1 MRQREQKCFINS
13 CEDINS
19 LPWQLFGDTLR
30 SVTEPQAFLFSF
42 L

>member
-1 MRQREQKCFINS
+1 MRQCEQKCFINS
-13 CEDINS
+13 CDDINS

-30 SVTEPQAFLFSF
+30 SEPQAFLFSF